1 VTTTPEVAPPHRRA
15 AAHRALALSDEK
27 LLAEC
32 EIDVF
37 IASGP
42 GGQHRNTT
50 ESGVR
55 ITHKPTELSVTAT
68 ERRSQHQNRGEALER
83 LKSGLRQLTFV
94 PKTRRPTKPTKGS
107 KRRRLD
113 EKKRQGEKKANRRYN
128 D

>member
-1 VTTTPEVAPPHRRA
+1 MTTPPVAPPHRRA
-15 AAHRALALSDEK
+15 AAQRALQLTDEQ

-32 EIDVF
+32 EVAFF

-55 ITHKPTELSVTAT
+55 LTHKPTELSVTAT

-94 PKTRRPTKPTKGS
+94 PKHRRPTKPTKGS
-107 KRRRLD
+107 QRRRIE
-113 EKKRQGEKKANRRYN
+113 EKKRHGKKKADRKYY

>member
-1 VTTTPEVAPPHRRA
+1 MTTPPVAPPHRRA
-15 AAHRALALSDEK
+15 AAHRALSLTDEQ

-32 EIDVF
+32 EIDFF

-94 PKTRRPTKPTKGS
+94 PKQRKATKPTKGS

-113 EKKRQGEKKANRRYN
+113 AKKKQGEKKANRRYIE
-128 D
+128 

>member
-1 VTTTPEVAPPHRRA
+1 MTEVAPPHRRA
-15 AAHRALALSDEK
+15 AAHRALQLSDEA
-27 LLAEC
+27 LLSEC
-32 EIDVF
+32 DVEFF

-68 ERRSQHQNRGEALER
+68 ERRSQHQNRQAALER

-94 PKTRRPTKPTKGS
+94 PKQRKPTKPTKGS
-107 KRRRLD
+107 KRRRL
-113 EKKRQGEKKANRRYN
+113 EAKKRQGEKKANRRYF